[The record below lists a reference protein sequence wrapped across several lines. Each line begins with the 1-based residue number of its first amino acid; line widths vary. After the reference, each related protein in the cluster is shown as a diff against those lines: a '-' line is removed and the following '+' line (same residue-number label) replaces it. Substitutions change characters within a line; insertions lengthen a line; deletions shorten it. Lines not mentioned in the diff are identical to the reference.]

1 MRPNQYIS
9 KSDCTQPAYPAS
21 TVFFSARRLSQ
32 IRITE
37 INKEATFVNKLKTC
51 SNYANRL
58 LTSNSCAI
66 ARNVLTLIITF
77 ILSPQVQA
85 QKLGDQV
92 SGQPKAQQSPS
103 TALIRKQASPQD
115 RLMWREKRRQGMM

>member
-1 MRPNQYIS
+1 MEPNRLHCKNGSNKSDYPALSDLQAVRELDSGHYRKGLGKGLIMRPNQYIS
-9 KSDCTQPAYPAS
+9 KSDCAQPAYPAS
-21 TVFFSARRLSQ
+21 TVFFSTQCLSQ

-37 INKEATFVNKLKTC
+37 INKEATFVNRLKTC

-58 LTSNSCAI
+58 LTSNSCAM

-85 QKLGDQV
+85 
-92 SGQPKAQQSPS
+92 
-103 TALIRKQASPQD
+103 
-115 RLMWREKRRQGMM
+115 